1 MTTTAVLGGTGFV
14 GRALCHALA
23 EQGHRVLAVA
33 RRARPVG
40 PDIAVR
46 ELDLATAGV
55 DQITDLLAG
64 EDIEVVVNAAGG
76 MWGLTE
82 DQMVAAN
89 VTLVD
94 KLIAALGGLR
104 SAGSG
109 SARSGAAGPRLV
121 QIGTVHEYGVTPIGT
136 PISEDTVPD
145 PVMPYGA
152 LKLRCTEA
160 ITAAVRAGRIDA
172 LTLRIGNIVGPGQP
186 GTSLLGVVAAQL
198 HAADRAG
205 TPAEL
210 DLGPLGSLR
219 DFVGL
224 TDAVDAIIAAV
235 TTPAAGRPVI
245 NIGRGV
251 ATTAREMVRLLIDAS
266 RVPTQLNEA
275 PASGAETTWQQM
287 DITLAHDVLR
297 WSPIHELTKEMK
309 ELWEHQ
315 VRL

>member
-1 MTTTAVLGGTGFV
+1 LTNTAVLGGTGFI
-14 GRALCHALA
+14 GRALCRALA

-40 PDIAVR
+40 PDVTVR
-46 ELDLATAGV
+46 ELDLAAAGA
-55 DQITDLLAG
+55 DQIVDLLAG
-64 EDIEVVVNAAGG
+64 DDIEVVVNAAGG

-82 DQMVAAN
+82 QEMFAAN

-94 KLIAALGGLR
+94 RLIEALSRRR
-104 SAGSG
+104 S
-109 SARSGAAGPRLV
+109 RLV

-136 PISEDTVPD
+136 SITERTVPD

-152 LKLRCTEA
+152 LKLRCTSA
-160 ITAAVRAGRIDA
+160 ITAAARSGRIDA

-186 GTSLLGVVAAQL
+186 GTSLLGVVAGQL
-198 HAADRAG
+198 HAADDAG
-205 TPAEL
+205 TPAVL

-224 TDAVDAIIAAV
+224 TDAVDAIVAAV
-235 TTPAAGRPVI
+235 TTPVTGHPVI

-251 ATTAREMVRLLIDAS
+251 AASARDMVRLLVDAS

-275 PASGAETTWQQM
+275 PAAGSETTWQQM
-287 DITLAHDVLR
+287 DIALARDVLR
-297 WSPIHELTKEMK
+297 WSPIHELSKEMK
-309 ELWEHQ
+309 ELWEH
-315 VRL
+315 RAR